1 MKFRPWLMLCRV
13 AKKALG
19 EDSDTTRRE
28 RWLETGGYHLLEMTS
43 RVDLVFHYGK
53 TQCLGK
59 PVALVEL
66 NQNYVE
72 VSALFH

>member
-1 MKFRPWLMLCRV
+1 V
-13 AKKALG
+13 ADALQGCQESLRRRLFG
-19 EDSDTTRRE
+19 EDADTARRE
-28 RWLETGGYHLLEMTS
+28 RWLETEGYHLLEMTS
-43 RVDLVFHYGK
+43 KADLVFHYGK

-59 PVALVEL
+59 PVDLVEL

>member
-1 MKFRPWLMLCRV
+1 M
-13 AKKALG
+13 
-19 EDSDTTRRE
+19 E
-28 RWLETGGYHLLEMTS
+28 GYHLLEMTS
-43 RVDLVFHYGK
+43 KVDLVFHYGK